1 MTNSKTCVNCK
12 HYDECLQ
19 STYNL
24 FFPYMSY
31 YYAYWAIWDYACVY
45 FEPKEVNNEII

>member
-1 MTNSKTCVNCK
+1 MTNSKTCVGCK
-12 HYDECLQ
+12 HSSLG
-19 STYNL
+19 STIYNL

-31 YYAYWAIWDYACVY
+31 YYAYWAIWDYACDY